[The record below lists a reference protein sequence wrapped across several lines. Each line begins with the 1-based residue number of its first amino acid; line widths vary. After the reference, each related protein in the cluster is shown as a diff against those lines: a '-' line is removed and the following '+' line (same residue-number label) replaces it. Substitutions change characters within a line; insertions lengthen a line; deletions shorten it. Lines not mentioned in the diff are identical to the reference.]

1 MDVIINIIKVTLLS
15 IIEGV
20 TEFLPISSTG
30 HLILANQWIGLE
42 PQGFANAFNIIIQ
55 LGAILSVI
63 VIYWKRLNPWYS
75 EDPHFAQ
82 KPKRYAQWNKQT
94 RMYYN
99 VTHVNPRTMA
109 LWLRVIVAVIPSAV
123 VGILFDDLID
133 EHLMTMPVVTFT
145 LLFYG
150 IVMIVVERWNAKR
163 NTPQYADPLEFSLQ
177 TAFTIGLFQCLALV
191 PGTSRSAAT
200 IIGAMVLGSSRVA
213 AAEFSFFMAIP
224 SMVGATLLKVLKN
237 LGNFTIGQWLLIVL
251 GCVLSF
257 VVAYVVIQKF
267 MAYVQKK
274 DFKVF
279 GYYRIGLSVLLLL
292 YMLFGM

>member
-1 MDVIINIIKVTLLS
+1 MDIIINFIKVTLLS

-20 TEFLPISSTG
+20 TEFLPVSSTG

-42 PQGFANAFNIIIQ
+42 PQSFANAFNIIIQ

-63 VIYWKRLNPWYS
+63 VIYWNRLNPWHS
-75 EDPHFAQ
+75 EDPRFAQ

-94 RMYYN
+94 RLYYN

-109 LWLRVIVAVIPSAV
+109 LWIRVVVAVIPSAV
-123 VGILFDDLID
+123 VGILFDDIID
-133 EHLMTMPVVTFT
+133 EHLMTTPVVTFT
-145 LLFYG
+145 LLLYG
-150 IVMIVVERWNAKR
+150 VLMIVVENWNAKR
-163 NTPQYADPLEFSLQ
+163 ENTQYADPLDFSLK
-177 TAFTIGLFQCLALV
+177 TAFMIGFFQCLALV

-224 SMVGATLLKVLKN
+224 SMMGATLLKVVKN
-237 LGNFTIGQWLLIVL
+237 VGNFSIAQWLWIAL
-251 GCVLSF
+251 GFVLSF
-257 VVAYVVIQKF
+257 LVAYVVIQKF
-267 MAYVQKK
+267 MAYIQKR

-279 GYYRIGLSVLLLL
+279 GYYRIGLAALLLL
-292 YMLFGM
+292 YMILGM

>member
-30 HLILANQWIGLE
+30 HLILANQWIGLD

-63 VIYWKRLNPWYS
+63 VIYWKRLNPWHS
-75 EDPHFAQ
+75 EDPRFAQ

-94 RMYYN
+94 RLYYTL
-99 VTHVNPRTMA
+99 THVNPRTMA
-109 LWLRVIVAVIPSAV
+109 LWLRVVVAVIPSAV
-123 VGILFDDLID
+123 VGILFDDVID

-150 IVMIVVERWNAKR
+150 VVMIFVESWNAKR
-163 NTPQYADPLEFSLQ
+163 KTAQYADPLDFSLQ
-177 TAFTIGLFQCLALV
+177 TAFMIGLFQCLALV

-224 SMVGATLLKVLKN
+224 SMMGATLLKVIKN
-237 LGNFTIGQWLLIVL
+237 LGGFTLGQWLLILL
-251 GCVLSF
+251 GFVLSF
-257 VVAYVVIQKF
+257 IVAYVVIQKF

-279 GYYRIGLSVLLLL
+279 GYYRIGLSALLLL

>member
-1 MDVIINIIKVTLLS
+1 MDVIVNIIKVTLLS

-30 HLILANQWIGLE
+30 HLILANQWIGLD

-63 VIYWKRLNPWYS
+63 VIYWKRLNPWHS
-75 EDPHFAQ
+75 EDPRFAQ

-94 RMYYN
+94 RLYYML
-99 VTHVNPRTMA
+99 THVNPRTMA
-109 LWLRVIVAVIPSAV
+109 LWLRVVVAVIPSAV
-123 VGILFDDLID
+123 VGILFDDVID

-150 IVMIVVERWNAKR
+150 VVMIFVESWNAKR
-163 NTPQYADPLEFSLQ
+163 KTAQYEDPLDFSLQ
-177 TAFTIGLFQCLALV
+177 TAFMIGLFQCLALV

-224 SMVGATLLKVLKN
+224 SMMGATLLKVIKN
-237 LGNFTIGQWLLIVL
+237 LGGFTLGQWLLILL
-251 GCVLSF
+251 GFVLSF
-257 VVAYVVIQKF
+257 IVAYVVIQKF

-279 GYYRIGLSVLLLL
+279 GYYRIGLSALLLL

>member
-1 MDVIINIIKVTLLS
+1 MDVIVNIIKVTLLS

-30 HLILANQWIGLE
+30 HLILANQWIGLD

-63 VIYWKRLNPWYS
+63 VIYWKRLNPWHS
-75 EDPHFAQ
+75 EDPRFAQ

-94 RMYYN
+94 RLYYML
-99 VTHVNPRTMA
+99 THVNPRTMA
-109 LWLRVIVAVIPSAV
+109 LWLRVVVAVIPSAV
-123 VGILFDDLID
+123 VGILFDDVID

-150 IVMIVVERWNAKR
+150 VVMIFVESWNAKR
-163 NTPQYADPLEFSLQ
+163 KTAQYEDPLDFSLQ
-177 TAFTIGLFQCLALV
+177 TAFMIGLFQCLALV

-224 SMVGATLLKVLKN
+224 SMMGATLLKVIKN
-237 LGNFTIGQWLLIVL
+237 LGGFTLGQWLLIPL
-251 GCVLSF
+251 GFVLSF
-257 VVAYVVIQKF
+257 IVAYVVIQKF

-279 GYYRIGLSVLLLL
+279 GYYSIGLSALLLL